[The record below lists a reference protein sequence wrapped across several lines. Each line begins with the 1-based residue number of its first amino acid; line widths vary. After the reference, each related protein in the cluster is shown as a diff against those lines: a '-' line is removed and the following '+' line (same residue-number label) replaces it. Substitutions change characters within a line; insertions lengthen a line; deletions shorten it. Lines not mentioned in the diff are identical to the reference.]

1 MIAFL
6 SNIFG
11 YLLNFFYNLIGN
23 YGIAI
28 ILFSLVIK
36 LLMIPLSIKQQ
47 KSQQKSIKLQDEMKQ
62 IQFKYK
68 NDPEKLNQETMA
80 LYKRENMSPFSGC
93 LLAIIQMILLF
104 SVFYMVREPLTY
116 MKKID
121 SEQISSY
128 VNILKEENM
137 VQNQAYAQIAVIS
150 EANNIKQAQQA
161 EGIELTE
168 AQLKLQEVIGENL
181 DNVCTNM
188 SFLDIDLS
196 KVPTQSS
203 GDFKVYII
211 PVLYV
216 ISSFASMKLTTAM
229 QSKKNKN
236 EAVEE
241 KGKEEVKAVSEDN
254 ESKELIQ
261 KKEEKEDPMAQANK
275 NMSLLMPVMAVSISL
290 IAPLGLALY
299 WLTNNV
305 LMILERLVLNKVV
318 KNEEE

>member
-28 ILFSLVIK
+28 ILFSLVVK

-47 KSQQKSIKLQDEMKQ
+47 RSQQKSIKLQTEMKQ

-116 MKKID
+116 MKKMNKD
-121 SEQISSY
+121 QINSY
-128 VNILKEENM
+128 VNILKDENM

-150 EANNIKQAQQA
+150 EANNIKQMQE
-161 EGIELTE
+161 EGTELTE
-168 AQLKLQEVIGENL
+168 SQKKLQEAIGDNLENI
-181 DNVCTNM
+181 CTNM
-188 SFLDIDLS
+188 DLLDIDLS
-196 KVPTQSS
+196 KVPTQSTR
-203 GDFKVYII
+203 DFRVYII

-216 ISSFASMKLTTAM
+216 ISSFVSIKLTTATQAKNK
-229 QSKKNKN
+229 QSK
-236 EAVEE
+236 VV
-241 KGKEEVKAVSEDN
+241 EVKAEKTKKENDEEN
-254 ESKELIQ
+254 KESKELVKQ
-261 KKEEKEDPMAQANK
+261 EEEDPMAQANK
-275 NMSLLMPVMAVSISL
+275 NMSLFMPIMAVSISL

-305 LMILERLVLNKVV
+305 LMIAERLILNKVV
-318 KNEEE
+318 KDEEE